1 MNRETKAGL
10 VVTASFVGL
19 LSAVIIKKYMDPS
32 VKPGDKASE
41 TAVASLDPKEKTNTQ
56 GIVPVVTPASMDLVP

>member
-19 LSAVIIKKYMDPS
+19 LSAVIIKKYMEPA
-32 VKPGDKASE
+32 PTKAANTE
-41 TAVASLDPKEKTNTQ
+41 AVVAAVDQKIQLQTQ
-56 GIVPVVTPASMDLVP
+56 ELFPLVPPQIWN

>member
-19 LSAVIIKKYMDPS
+19 LSAVIIKKYMEPA
-32 VKPGDKASE
+32 PTKAE
-41 TAVASLDPKEKTNTQ
+41 NTEAVVAAVDPK
-56 GIVPVVTPASMDLVP
+56 A